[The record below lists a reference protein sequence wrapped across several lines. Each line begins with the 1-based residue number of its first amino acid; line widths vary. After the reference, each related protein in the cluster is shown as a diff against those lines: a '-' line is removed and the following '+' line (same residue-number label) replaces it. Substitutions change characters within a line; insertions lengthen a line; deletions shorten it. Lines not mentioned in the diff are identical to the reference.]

1 MSHPALFPRCYVD
14 PQNCRLSEHDIQ
26 GTTLFYSSSSFI
38 QPLYFSYGTCGED
51 SGYEFS
57 EALHARAGQ
66 GEVVVVG
73 IPAMDYPMHFKRA
86 ADGSVLTGIG
96 PEYFDDGVPWEGSMI
111 SYMDAILEGSI
122 FKGFNYTYTSNGA
135 RIAKPGSK
143 WTATVHDVSN
153 RVLNMGG
160 SDFWVTPERAGMAA
174 FSAPFDL
181 DLHWLWVARPV
192 EDTSFW
198 TKAFR
203 VFEPFTVS
211 TWITLIGLVVFMS
224 LVELWIFRDQ
234 WREGEAWVNAKSRK
248 AKASVVVSLWGGY
261 VARSFMH
268 LLAGFPDEGQSSAQ
282 TIAWVGWSFLILIVV
297 AAYTANLAAF
307 LLRGSASYYIK
318 SMDQAIAEEKI
329 VCVALAVKAELEIR
343 YPGARLRGLSFSG
356 EFAEDYT
363 ANDCDAVVW
372 SMPVVQRLPSTAR
385 FICDMNL
392 VAVDIVLEKPWAFPA
407 SPELAPSITYWMEQ
421 LRAKTGATYVE
432 TFEQKYYA
440 DTCTDLDFLEAEML
454 GIATRRRLR
463 GGGKGKAGAAGGAAG
478 LAGQEGALGG
488 LRFTD
493 VGTSSTNDMAPCAP
507 FTAYRAHTPHGP
519 LGLRRDPLRPVP
531 PLGCLAPS
539 FVFSGLGPTPSRVS
553 LWCGSAGSLLRAV
566 MSKCRRHT
574 RESAR
579 SLESWRKHI
588 RSTCA
593 RDEDE
598 SGLTVFLFAHMQA
611 LVRSTYDYSLTDG
624 ITKNQQKQ
632 KQSRRSASSLSA
644 EMRNAREK
652 SGATSEIMMRLD
664 NLGRDMDARLTA
676 LEYSKGAGEG
686 PCRSAPPSSPSF
698 TRKDAAVHTL

>member
-1 MSHPALFPRCYVD
+1 
-14 PQNCRLSEHDIQ
+14 
-26 GTTLFYSSSSFI
+26 
-38 QPLYFSYGTCGED
+38 
-51 SGYEFS
+51 
-57 EALHARAGQ
+57 
-66 GEVVVVG
+66 
-73 IPAMDYPMHFKRA
+73 
-86 ADGSVLTGIG
+86 
-96 PEYFDDGVPWEGSMI
+96 MI

-493 VGTSSTNDMAPCAP
+493 VGTSSTNDMAPL
-507 FTAYRAHTPHGP
+507 GP
-519 LGLRRDPLRPVP
+519 D
-531 PLGCLAPS
+531 A
-539 FVFSGLGPTPSRVS
+539 FSGVIMVWLCWIIV
-553 LWCGSAGSLLRAV
+553 
-566 MSKCRRHT
+566 
-574 RESAR
+574 
-579 SLESWRKHI
+579 
-588 RSTCA
+588 
-593 RDEDE
+593 
-598 SGLTVFLFAHMQA
+598 A

-676 LEYSKGAGEG
+676 LEHSKGAGEG